1 MIFCNACVVTKV
13 GGTLGFNYKLTGAIF
28 RRRRMQYTS
37 SSSEADI
44 WARNTIHR
52 TRQSGLSVNPGV
64 NCRGDRVFDLR
75 FIYGL
80 PVKHKDKSR
89 EAALRNPY
97 LLTPPPPHKKAML
110 NLKAAVVG
118 FIQIERELLQ
128 INFANK
134 DTCPLVHLSLIQT
147 SSKIF
152 KLKCRVDFCG
162 HFSCF

>member
-97 LLTPPPPHKKAML
+97 ILTPPPPPHKKAML
-110 NLKAAVVG
+110 NLKAVVVG
-118 FIQIERELLQ
+118 FIQIESFCKSILL
-128 INFANK
+128 
-134 DTCPLVHLSLIQT
+134 TGHLST
-147 SSKIF
+147 SSSITNS
-152 KLKCRVDFCG
+152 D
-162 HFSCF
+162 